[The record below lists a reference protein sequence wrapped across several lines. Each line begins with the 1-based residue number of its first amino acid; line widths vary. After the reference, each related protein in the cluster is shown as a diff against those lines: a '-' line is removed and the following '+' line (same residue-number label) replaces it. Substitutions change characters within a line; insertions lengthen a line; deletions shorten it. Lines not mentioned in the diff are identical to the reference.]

1 MEASTIQN
9 DEKSKK
15 KPLPTLFSP
24 LNSNFLTRIHDFH
37 VLRGNRER
45 QKETQGREG
54 GTGHR
59 RPRKQ
64 EEGAW
69 EAKRN
74 GREIRRRPND
84 PCQDF
89 RRGSLAQVNGKENP
103 SRETGARGQADRRA
117 AGWQESK
124 RSGRRADKRAGGQ
137 ESRQA
142 DKRVATLHSV
152 QFITRKAI
160 RQTDP
165 CVPKGRIVALAH
177 CHFQATPLVIFGAA
191 QDREDICAVRANGP
205 SVLQPYPYPTS
216 YSAAFSSTSPL
227 YSQPRAARSFDGHHS
242 LCGARQNGIQRC
254 RTRCTPS
261 TEASRYRAQAD
272 RSRQCGVRTYRA
284 VPDRSAVRRQ
294 ATTRQADAGE
304 SIANRP
310 LSPSG
315 ISSDREQGVRR
326 ALPE

>member
-15 KPLPTLFSP
+15 KPFPTLFSP

-45 QKETQGREG
+45 RKETQRREE
-54 GTGHR
+54 GTGHQ

-74 GREIRRRPND
+74 GREIHRRPND

-89 RRGSLAQVNGKENP
+89 RRGSLAQANGKENP
-103 SRETGARGQADRRA
+103 SRETGARGQADRRTGGRTRKQTIGQ
-117 AGWQESK
+117 AG
-124 RSGRRADKRAGGQ
+124 
-137 ESRQA
+137 
-142 DKRVATLHSV
+142 KRVATLYSV
-152 QFITRKAI
+152 QLIARKTI
-160 RQTDP
+160 QQTDP
-165 CVPKGRIVALAH
+165 CVPKGRIAALAR
-177 CHFQATPLVIFGAA
+177 CHSQATPLVIFGAD
-191 QDREDICAVRANGP
+191 QDREDICAARANGP
-205 SVLQPYPYPTS
+205 SVLQPYPYQTS
-216 YSAAFSSTSPL
+216 YSAAFSLTSPL
-227 YSQPRAARSFDGHHS
+227 YSQPRAARSSDGHRS

-315 ISSDREQGVRR
+315 TSNDREQGVRR